1 MVALG
6 AGMMDISQHS
16 KIVVGCRSSSTL
28 EKNREST
35 TE

>member
-1 MVALG
+1 MALG

-16 KIVVGCRSSSTL
+16 KIVVGRRPSSTL
-28 EKNREST
+28 QGNREST